1 MGQVVLYIAAS
12 LDGYIADEDG
22 GIEWLETFE
31 DTYDA
36 GEPGESFEEFFEDV
50 DCIVMGS
57 NTYEQVLGFEAWPYG
72 ETPTVVTTHR
82 DPPRVNEHVEFDD
95 REVEQLVQDVTGRH
109 DFVWLA
115 GGASL
120 ARSILSED
128 LIDEIRL
135 SVIPTLL
142 GTGIDLF
149 GGSGIER
156 ALHLTNETAYD
167 DGIVELR
174 YEIRSV

>member
-1 MGQVVLYIAAS
+1 MSQIVRYIAAS

-22 GIEWLETFE
+22 GIEWVETFG

-36 GEPGESFEEFFEDV
+36 GQPGGGFEGFFEDV
-50 DCIVMGS
+50 DGIVMGA

-72 ETPTVVTTHR
+72 DTPPVVTIHR
-82 DPPRVNEHVEFDD
+82 DLPSVTELVEFYD
-95 REVEQLVQDVTGRH
+95 REVKELVQDVPGRH
-109 DFVWLA
+109 DLVWFV
-115 GGASL
+115 GGAAL
-120 ARSILSED
+120 ARNFPSED

-142 GTGIDLF
+142 DSGIELF

-156 ALHLTNETAYD
+156 ALHLENETAYD
-167 DGIVELR
+167 DGIVER
-174 YEIRSV
+174 RCEIRSV